1 MASWLWDFIL
11 GREHKEPI
19 VEEPKY
25 DPFTDASLHKI
36 ERMDNIL
43 RRCGKKIVA
52 LCKDSPI

>member
-36 ERMDNIL
+36 ECMDNIL
-43 RRCGKKIVA
+43 R
-52 LCKDSPI
+52 